1 MKTMK
6 HEFYTDGKA
15 KVICVSHYAGKAV
28 AGVAKCNIETDF
40 FDLETG
46 KKLAAA
52 RCDVK
57 IMKKK
62 LQRAISKSEQRYTE
76 AVAAVKASKRA
87 DVNVADIMK
96 NLNAAVTN
104 LELLEKHVSE

>member
-1 MKTMK
+1 MK
-6 HEFYTDGKA
+6 HEFYTDGKS

-28 AGVAKCNIETDF
+28 VGVAKCDVENDS
-40 FDLETG
+40 FDLEKG

-52 RCDVK
+52 RCDAK
-57 IMKKK
+57 LMKKK
-62 LQRAISKSEQRYTE
+62 LQRALSKSEQRYAE

-96 NLNAAVTN
+96 NLNDAVTN
-104 LELLEKHVSE
+104 LELLEKHMKE